1 MPLHAAAPEPGAAH
15 FQYDVVADRWTWSP
29 ELRALHGLPAD
40 GEPTTGLLLDHVVAE
55 ERDVVGSRVRQ
66 ALSAPGAFSWTYRL
80 TTAGGSLRNV
90 VVVGRSEAAGDR
102 VARLQGFVVDIT
114 EAVRERT
121 DAAVAAAAEHRAT
134 IEQAKGALMLGFG
147 VQEDVAFE
155 LLRAHSNQHN
165 IKLSTVAYRVVSSLT
180 ELRAPSDDPVRS
192 LLDTLLSADAANAH
206 GSSDTA
212 QGFED
217 APTG

>member
-40 GEPTTGLLLDHVVAE
+40 GDPTTGLLLDHVVTE
-55 ERDVVGSRVRQ
+55 ERDVVGSRLQR

-80 TTAGGSLRNV
+80 AASAGSVRNV
-90 VVVGRSEAAGDR
+90 VVVGRSELDGGR
-102 VARLQGFVVDIT
+102 VVRLQGFVVDIT

-147 VQEDVAFE
+147 VEEDVAFE
-155 LLRAHSNQHN
+155 LLRSHSNQHN
-165 IKLSTVAYRVVSSLT
+165 VKLSTVAYRVVSGLT
-180 ELRAPSDDPVRS
+180 ERGAPSEDPVRS
-192 LLDTLLSADAANAH
+192 LLDTLLSADAATAPR
-206 GSSDTA
+206 SSDGA

-217 APTG
+217 APAG

>member
-29 ELRALHGLPAD
+29 ELRVLHGLPAD
-40 GEPTTGLLLDHVVAE
+40 GDPSTGLLLDHVVTE
-55 ERDVVGSRVRQ
+55 ERDVVRSRLQR

-80 TTAGGSLRNV
+80 AASAGSVRNV
-90 VVVGRSEAAGDR
+90 VVVGRSELDGGR
-102 VARLQGFVVDIT
+102 VVRLQGFVVDIT

-147 VQEDVAFE
+147 VEEDVAFE
-155 LLRAHSNQHN
+155 LLRSHSNQHN
-165 IKLSTVAYRVVSSLT
+165 VKLSTVAYRVVSGLT
-180 ELRAPSDDPVRS
+180 ERGAPSEDPVRS
-192 LLDTLLSADAANAH
+192 LLDTLLSADAATAPRP
-206 GSSDTA
+206 SDGA
-212 QGFED
+212 EGFED
-217 APTG
+217 APAG